1 MWTYVTLEGEVLDLS
16 GIGDEERAFLASC
29 AAGYR
34 AGMSWEGFTYL
45 AEGNTNPLVRAADGR
60 ITRDVYHHPVYQAAR
75 DMEDRLGI
83 AQGYVG
89 LDPDLDPDRDPF
101 ADDWLPATEAANR
114 AGVTLTGLHK
124 AIARGEVIARPAK
137 PGGTRLVVSA
147 NSLARWT
154 PSPARQAAGR
164 KRAAARATST
174 VALAPALT
182 PADVADTI
190 RARLAAGGRT
200 FADSTPLIREDRER

>member
-1 MWTYVTLEGEVLDLS
+1 MWTYVTLDGEVLDLT
-16 GIGDEERAFLASC
+16 GLDDEERAFLAGC
-29 AAGYR
+29 VAAYR

-45 AEGNTNPLVRAADGR
+45 AEGNVNPLVRAADGK
-60 ITRDVYHHPVYQAAR
+60 ITRAVYHHPVYQAAR

-89 LDPDLDPDRDPF
+89 TDPDSDADRDPF
-101 ADDWLPATEAANR
+101 GDEWLPAAAAATR

-124 AIARGEVIARPAK
+124 AIGRGEVVARPAK

-164 KRAAARATST
+164 KRAAARAAGATDGGAA
-174 VALAPALT
+174 VADNTHRART
-182 PADVADTI
+182 PAQVT
-190 RARLAAGGRT
+190 RG
-200 FADSTPLIREDRER
+200 FA